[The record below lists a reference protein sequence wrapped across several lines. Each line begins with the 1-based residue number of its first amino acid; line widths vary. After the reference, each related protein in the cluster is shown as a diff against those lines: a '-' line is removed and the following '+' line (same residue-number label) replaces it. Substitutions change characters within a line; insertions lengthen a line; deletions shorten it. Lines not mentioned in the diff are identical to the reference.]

1 MYFASRAEAGKQLAK
16 ELSKYRFEDTVAV
29 ALTEGGVVVG
39 AQIAAELHCPLM
51 FLLMRD
57 ITLPGEIS
65 ALGVVDQNGG
75 FTYNDMFSAGE
86 LEGMT
91 SEFHGFIEQEKMQ
104 KFQEVNRLLGDGG
117 LLDPE
122 IIRDRVVI
130 LVADGLTSG
139 TSLLAAMN
147 FIKPIRTKRV
157 VIASVFASVSAVDKM
172 HILGDELHVLTV
184 YDGTFELDHYFE
196 KNDVPSRDD
205 IIATLNN
212 AILKWK

>member
-1 MYFASRAEAGKQLAK
+1 MYFASRTEAGQKLAE
-16 ELSKYRFEDTVAV
+16 ELKLYRFEDSVV
-29 ALTEGGVVVG
+29 IALNDGGVVVG
-39 AQIAAELHCPLM
+39 AQIAATIHSPIM

-91 SEFHGFIEQEKMQ
+91 SEFHGFIEQDKMT
-104 KFQEVNRLLGDGG
+104 KHHEINRLLGDGG

-122 IIRDRVVI
+122 IIADRNVI

-139 TSLLAAMN
+139 TSLLAAMS
-147 FIKPIRTKRV
+147 FLKPIRTKKII
-157 VIASVFASVSAVDKM
+157 IASAFASVSAVDKM
-172 HILGDELHVLTV
+172 HVLGDELHVLAV
-184 YDGTFELDHYFE
+184 YDGLFELDHYFE
-196 KNDVPSRDD
+196 VDDVPSQED
-205 IIATLNN
+205 IINILNE

>member
-1 MYFASRAEAGKQLAK
+1 MYFASRADAGNQLAK
-16 ELSKYRFEDTVAV
+16 ELLKYRFEDTVAV
-29 ALTEGGVVVG
+29 ALNDGGVIVG
-39 AQIAAELHCPLM
+39 AQIAAEIHCPLM

-91 SEFHGFIEQEKMQ
+91 SEFHGFIEQEKMV
-104 KFQEVNRLLGDGG
+104 KHHDINHLLGDGG
-117 LLDPE
+117 LLDPT
-122 IIRDRVVI
+122 IILDRNVI
-130 LVADGLTSG
+130 LVADGLVSG
-139 TSLLAAMN
+139 TSLLAAMS
-147 FIKPIRTKRV
+147 FLKPIRTKRV
-157 VIASVFASVSAVDKM
+157 IIASAFASVSAVDKM
-172 HILGDELHVLTV
+172 HLLGDELHVLSV

-196 KNDVPSRDD
+196 ANDVPSQDD
-205 IIATLNN
+205 IITTLND